1 MGMSSNSIVR
11 EEDKEAISLI
21 RNEQIIKK
29 GEALNLKNIKLLG
42 EKAEAS
48 ACKIIKD
55 FGYGSGF
62 FCKIIYPDKN
72 TKINCLITNN
82 HVLTRHLLKE

>member
-1 MGMSSNSIVR
+1 MGSSSIVKK
-11 EEDKEAISLI
+11 EDKEDISLI

-48 ACKIIKD
+48 VCKIIKD

-62 FCKIIYPDKN
+62 FAK
-72 TKINCLITNN
+72 
-82 HVLTRHLLKE
+82 